1 MQRSALESSRLI
13 LLNHNNNLINKLK
26 TYLMFTMTT
35 LLKTLV
41 EETLKLKAGDNLVV
55 EENLMIIKWSL
66 AFWVI
71 RDQAQHHRQLM
82 GC

>member
-1 MQRSALESSRLI
+1 
-13 LLNHNNNLINKLK
+13 
-26 TYLMFTMTT
+26 MFTMTT

-82 GC
+82 GS